1 MARVP
6 SEGFSWAGPGLQ
18 GVFWAEHR
26 FLWGNEWLGLTQVSG
41 LGKACGEQGRYPG

>member
-6 SEGFSWAGPGLQ
+6 SEGFPWAEPGLQ
-18 GVFWAEHR
+18 GVFWAER
-26 FLWGNEWLGLTQVSG
+26 GFQMNGNGLALTQVSG